1 MQLKPYHVGLTVIAW
16 NRAVKT
22 EALPH
27 PDTSICKNCG
37 AATSGNFCHQCGQ
50 ATHLHVPTAFE
61 FLHEFV
67 GHYVAL
73 EGKLWKSL
81 KLLLFKPG
89 FLTREYIEGRR
100 ARYLEPLRVYL
111 TFSIIFFALFKIGG
125 LDFNV
130 MSTDRDEL
138 QRAAVEQV
146 AKDKVARPATPEEL
160 AQVKES
166 EKDLVEIAGRINPAL
181 GRGTEG
187 LLDMPEKERSDALKR
202 AFFSNAPYAV
212 FALMPVFAL
221 FLKILYLGKGRTYGE
236 HFLFALHSNAFA
248 FFMLSLLIL
257 VPKGWDIVTLVLLLW
272 LTFYLPTA
280 MRRVYGGTR
289 TMTAVRWLV
298 LMMLHTISLS
308 MAVVAAVSQAFLQ

>member
-1 MQLKPYHVGLTVIAW
+1 MKP
-16 NRAVKT
+16 

-27 PDTSICKNCG
+27 ADPSTCKNCG
-37 AATSGNFCHQCGQ
+37 ASTTGNYCHQCGQ
-50 ATHLHVPTAFE
+50 ATHLHVPSAFE

-100 ARYLEPLRVYL
+100 VRYLEPLRLYL
-111 TFSIIFFALFKIGG
+111 SFSIIFFALFKFGG

-138 QRAAVEQV
+138 NRAAVESAAA
-146 AKDKVARPATPEEL
+146 AKDAREDKEAAEVKRPVTPEDL
-160 AQVKES
+160 AALEQT
-166 EKDLVEIAGRINPAL
+166 EKRIVDAASSVSPKL
-181 GRGTEG
+181 GRSTQD
-187 LLDMPEKERSDALKR
+187 LLDQPEKERSDALKR
-202 AFFSNAPYAV
+202 AFFGNAPYAI
-212 FALMPVFAL
+212 FALMPIFAL

-236 HFLFALHSNAFA
+236 HFLFALHTNAFA
-248 FFMLSLLIL
+248 FFMLSLLVL
-257 VPKGWDIVTLVLLLW
+257 VPEGWGIVSFALIVW

-289 TMTAVRWLV
+289 TMTAVRWFV
-298 LMMLHTISLS
+298 LMNLHCISLIV
-308 MAVVAAVSQAFLQ
+308 AVVVAVGQAFLH

>member
-1 MQLKPYHVGLTVIAW
+1 M
-16 NRAVKT
+16 KT

>member
-50 ATHLHVPTAFE
+50 ATHLHVPSAFE

-100 ARYLEPLRVYL
+100 VRYLEPLRLYL
-111 TFSIIFFALFKIGG
+111 TFSIIFFALFKLGG
-125 LDFNV
+125 LGFDV
-130 MSTDRDEL
+130 MRTDRDEL
-138 QRAAVEQV
+138 QRPAVEQT
-146 AKDKVARPATPEEL
+146 AENKVARPATPEEL
-160 AQVKES
+160 AQARQG
-166 EKDLVEIAGRINPAL
+166 EKALVDMAGNISPSL
-181 GRGTEG
+181 GRGTG
-187 LLDMPEKERSDALKR
+187 QLLEMPEKERSDALKR
-202 AFFSNAPYAV
+202 AFFGNAPYAV

-236 HFLFALHSNAFA
+236 HFLFALHTNAFA

-257 VPKGWDIVTLVLLLW
+257 VPEGWGIVSFALMAW

-289 TMTAVRWLV
+289 TMTAVRWIV
-298 LMMLHTISLS
+298 LMTLHFISLS
-308 MAVVAAVSQAFLQ
+308 VAVVAAVSQAFLH

>member
-1 MQLKPYHVGLTVIAW
+1 MKP
-16 NRAVKT
+16 

-27 PDTSICKNCG
+27 SEPSICKNCG
-37 AATSGNFCHQCGQ
+37 ASTTGNYCHQCGQ
-50 ATHLHVPTAFE
+50 ATHLHVPSAFE

-100 ARYLEPLRVYL
+100 VRYLEPLRLYL

-130 MSTDRDEL
+130 MSTDRDEMN
-138 QRAAVEQV
+138 RAAVESAAAV
-146 AKDKVARPATPEEL
+146 KDDKEATVQRPVTPEDLAEL
-160 AQVKES
+160 ENT
-166 EKDLVEIAGRINPAL
+166 EKRIVDAATSVSPKL
-181 GRGTEG
+181 GRGTRE
-187 LLDMPEKERSDALKR
+187 LLDQPEKERSDALKR
-202 AFFSNAPYAV
+202 AFFGNAPYAI

-236 HFLFALHSNAFA
+236 HFLFALHTNAFA

-257 VPKGWDIVTLVLLLW
+257 VPKGWGIVSFALIVW

-289 TMTAVRWLV
+289 TMTAVRWFV
-298 LMMLHTISLS
+298 LMSLHFISLCV
-308 MAVVAAVSQAFLQ
+308 AALAAVSQAFLN

>member
-1 MQLKPYHVGLTVIAW
+1 MTVIAW
-16 NRAVKT
+16 HRTVKT
-22 EALPH
+22 DALPH
-27 PDTSICKNCG
+27 PDTASCKNCC
-37 AATSGNFCHQCGQ
+37 ASTSGNYCHQCGQ
-50 ATHLHVPTAFE
+50 ATHLHVPSAFE

-100 ARYLEPLRVYL
+100 VRYLEPLRLYL
-111 TFSIIFFALFKIGG
+111 TFSIIFFALFKFGG

-130 MSTDRDEL
+130 MSTDKDEL
-138 QRAAVEQV
+138 NRAAIERSQ
-146 AKDKVARPATPEEL
+146 ADEDKVQRPATPEEL
-160 AQVKES
+160 AQV
-166 EKDLVEIAGRINPAL
+166 EKTEKQIVDAASSVSPKL
-181 GRGTEG
+181 GRSTEK
-187 LLDMPEKERSDALKR
+187 LLDQPEKERSDALKR
-202 AFFSNAPYAV
+202 AFFGNAPYAI

-236 HFLFALHSNAFA
+236 HFLFALHTNAFA

-257 VPKGWDIVTLVLLLW
+257 VPEGWGIVSFALIVW

-289 TMTAVRWLV
+289 TMTAVRWFV
-298 LMMLHTISLS
+298 LMTLHFISLCV
-308 MAVVAAVSQAFLQ
+308 AAVAAVSQAFLQ